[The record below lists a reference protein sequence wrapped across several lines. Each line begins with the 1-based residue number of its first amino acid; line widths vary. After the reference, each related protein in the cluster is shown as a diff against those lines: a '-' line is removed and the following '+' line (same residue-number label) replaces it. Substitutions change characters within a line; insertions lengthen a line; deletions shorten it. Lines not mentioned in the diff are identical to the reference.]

1 MPPRAETSEPTGLPL
16 APDALP
22 APAAPPGAGCE
33 AAAGPRRFRRTRLTL
48 PLKAMLM
55 LVTLVIAVVGLGGG
69 IAIATAK
76 SMMHDNKRVQIEEFA
91 YGIAAVLPDGTGA
104 IDPPVIESEL
114 RSLWQ
119 TKGVDFAM
127 VTDTNMTPIGG
138 YVRDAGAWSYY
149 RTRLLSGDRRLS
161 GQVGKVLDS
170 DVGLPEGL
178 VLAVPVFGSAPGG
191 PSQLVGYLHV
201 AMNSADEAAQVRY
214 LEGYVLL
221 ASMGIVLLALP
232 IAGLVARH
240 ITVPIQ
246 RLAGAARALAQSG
259 SLVRVDLT
267 RSDELG
273 ELAETFNQMATTLQ
287 AQQENIRNANIDL
300 ELKVRER
307 TQELESVNRRL
318 TAEMAEKEDFLRAVS
333 HDLNAPLRNISGMAD
348 VLMRK
353 YSASL
358 NTDAVQRLER
368 IQKNVD
374 VECELLNEL
383 LELSRIKSRREKME
397 PVDLHDLAQSV
408 AEAFGADFETRGIT
422 FRMLSHLPVMRCEK
436 ARIRQVFQNLIDN
449 ATKYMRADGPREIS
463 VSFRWQGE
471 EAVLSVKDTGM
482 GIAAEDMGSLFR
494 VFRRAKNASM
504 LKIPGKGVG
513 LAYVKSIVETYRG
526 RLWAESYAGE
536 GTTFYIAFPQE
547 HFDMAHEV
555 AA

>member
-1 MPPRAETSEPTGLPL
+1 MPPRAETSGPTPLPP
-16 APDALP
+16 APDVL
-22 APAAPPGAGCE
+22 PAAPSG
-33 AAAGPRRFRRTRLTL
+33 AAGDVAAQPRKFARTRLTL
-48 PLKAMLM
+48 PLKATLM
-55 LVTLVIAVVGLGGG
+55 LVTLVMAVVGLGGG
-69 IAIATAK
+69 IAIATAR
-76 SMMHDNKRVQIEEFA
+76 SMMHDNKCVQIEEFA
-91 YGIAAVLPDGTGA
+91 YGIAAVLPDGKGS

-127 VTDTNMTPIGG
+127 VTDTDMTPIGG

-149 RTRLLSGDRRLS
+149 RTRLLEGDHRLN
-161 GQVGKVLDS
+161 GPVGKVMDS
-170 DVGLPEGL
+170 DTGLPEGL
-178 VLAVPVFGSAPGG
+178 AIAVPIFGSAPGG
-191 PSQLVGYLHV
+191 PSHLVGYLHV
-201 AMNSADEAAQVRY
+201 AMNSADEAAQARY

-221 ASMGIVLLALP
+221 ASIGIVLLALP

-246 RLAGAARALAQSG
+246 RLAGAARALGQSG

-273 ELAETFNQMATTLQ
+273 ELAETFNQMAATLQ
-287 AQQENIRNANIDL
+287 AHQENIRNANIDL

-307 TQELESVNRRL
+307 TQELETVNRRL

-353 YSASL
+353 YAASL
-358 NTDAVQRLER
+358 NADAVQRLER

-408 AEAFGADFETRGIT
+408 ADAFGADFETRGIT
-422 FRMLSHLPVMRCEK
+422 FRMTSHLPVMRCEK
-436 ARIRQVFQNLIDN
+436 ARVRQVFQNLIDN
-449 ATKYMRADGPREIS
+449 ATKYMRADGPREIA
-463 VSFRWQGE
+463 VGFRWQGN
-471 EAVLSVKDTGM
+471 EALVSVKDTGM
-482 GIAAEDMGSLFR
+482 GIAPEDMGSLFR

-513 LAYVKSIVETYRG
+513 LAYVKSIVETYHG
-526 RLWAESYAGE
+526 RLWAESFAGE